1 MLERIQSEFA
11 EWWESILEISPSI
24 IFGTAL
30 LVLFIIIG
38 KFAQNVFIKRFG
50 ARTDDKLLTNFLG
63 RILFWVFVI
72 IGITIFLNKIGL
84 GGAVSGLL
92 AGAGVTAIVLG
103 FAFKDIG
110 ENLLAGI
117 MLAFNRP
124 FNIGNVIEIDGFV
137 GTVKNLQLRSTHLR
151 TFNGRDIYIPNSSL
165 IKNPLINYTQD
176 GLLRHDFIVGLDYG
190 ESIKAVMEVIN
201 HTLNNVKEIVHAEG
215 LTPFVTISEFA
226 TSTIN
231 LKIHFWIKFKIFLGS
246 TTVLKSEVMRQVIA
260 ALIQKDFG
268 MPADI
273 LELKIYQEGRPIP
286 IAIKN
291 DVQVNTTKKESPDSP
306 QKHD

>member
-1 MLERIQSEFA
+1 MIERIQQEFG
-11 EWWESILEISPSI
+11 EWWDGMLEISPSI
-24 IFGTAL
+24 FFGTAL
-30 LVLFIIIG
+30 LILFIILG
-38 KFAQNVFIKRFG
+38 NFAKKVFIKRFG
-50 ARTDDKLLTNFLG
+50 SRTDDLLLTNFLG
-63 RILFWVFVI
+63 KILFWIFVI
-72 IGITIFLNKIGL
+72 IGISFFLKKIGL

-124 FNIGNVIEIDGFV
+124 FNIGNVIEIDSFV
-137 GTVKNLQLRSTHLR
+137 GTVKALQLRSTHIR

-176 GLLRHDFIVGLDYG
+176 GLLRHDFVVGLDYG
-190 ESIKAVMEVIN
+190 ESIQDVMHVIN
-201 HTLNNVKEIVHAEG
+201 STLENVKEIVHAEG
-215 LTPFVTISEFA
+215 LAPFVTISEFA

-231 LKIHFWIKFKIFLGS
+231 LKIHFWINTKDFLGS
-246 TTVLKSEVMRQVIA
+246 TTVLKSEVMRQIIS
-260 ALIQKDFG
+260 ALIAKDFG

-286 IAIKN
+286 IQIKN
-291 DVQVNTTKKESPDSP
+291 EVEKK
-306 QKHD
+306 